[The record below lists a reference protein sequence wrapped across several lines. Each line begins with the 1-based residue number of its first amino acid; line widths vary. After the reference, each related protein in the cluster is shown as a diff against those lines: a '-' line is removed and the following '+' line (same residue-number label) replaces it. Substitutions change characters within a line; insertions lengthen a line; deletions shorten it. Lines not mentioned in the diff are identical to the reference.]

1 MTTPSAPQPRAPLPS
16 LAALTQP
23 APGSATPVTPPQP
36 QPTGEP
42 FTPRTQPV
50 PGTVPYM
57 PLSQPQQQRQQQ
69 PQPTYLPPP
78 MYYPPAPMY
87 APAQPTN
94 TMAILALVFAFL
106 FWPLAIVFGHTARK
120 QIARTGEGGRGMATA
135 GLVIGYLGLA
145 AAVLL
150 VLILVVAAGAG
161 VSSVPAG

>member
-1 MTTPSAPQPRAPLPS
+1 
-16 LAALTQP
+16 
-23 APGSATPVTPPQP
+23 
-36 QPTGEP
+36 
-42 FTPRTQPV
+42 
-50 PGTVPYM
+50 
-57 PLSQPQQQRQQQ
+57 
-69 PQPTYLPPP
+69 